1 MATTKTSFSFH
12 FKTVTNQM
20 ITDAKRNFQM
30 QFIYVEN
37 RVAYLWG
44 SKLGENLSDCQGTN
58 QADICWKARK

>member
-1 MATTKTSFSFH
+1 
-12 FKTVTNQM
+12 M

-58 QADICWKARK
+58 QAKICWKARK